1 MKYRFILASSMLMI
15 SFFSFSNTDIV
26 QGPFKITLSD
36 KVYFQTEADDDYPL
50 ALYILSDNKSKRIDT
65 YETEGGKPAVQ
76 TVFFMTIDGKK
87 NVIVLISWEQLH
99 RAENINGNFFRV
111 YGYVYEKNNLIVN
124 KKINSD
130 PNLSGQDGDFSGEQ
144 LFFKYKNA
152 KAIKEYILKKY
163 Q

>member
-1 MKYRFILASSMLMI
+1 MFRFILASLLLLI
-15 SFFSFSNTDIV
+15 SFFSFSNAEIV
-26 QGPFKITLSD
+26 QGPFNITQNDKI
-36 KVYFQTEADDDYPL
+36 YIQTEADDDYPL
-50 ALYILSDNKSKRIDT
+50 ALYILNHNKSKRIDT
-65 YETEGGKPAVQ
+65 YETEGGKPVVQ

-99 RAENINGNFFRV
+99 RAENINGKFFRV
-111 YGYVYEKNNLIVN
+111 YGYVYDKNNLIVN
-124 KKINSD
+124 NKINSD